1 MSQKNIHRIFAF
13 IVFLIAAATYFMTAQ
28 PSVSFWDCGE
38 FIASSYGLQVPHPP
52 GTPFFIL
59 LGRFLSM
66 IPFAENIAFR
76 VNSISIL
83 SSAFVILFVYLSAVK
98 LIENY
103 NKNKYDSSLS
113 QIGTYFSAA
122 IGALSLAFADTFWFN
137 AVEAEVYAFSTF
149 FIAFVTWLIL
159 VWNEKADSSDNEKYL
174 IMIAYLIGV
183 SIGVHLMSVLAIVP
197 IVMIVMFRK
206 YMNDNEITKK
216 TALLFLIQ
224 AAGTLLIAVFIWASA
239 TSSVAPSPEEYKA
252 FDLRF
257 VTLVGI
263 FWVVFMGAMWKKIFQ
278 KNSFYIPIMIG
289 GVILISVYPG
299 FVKYIPKLIYNL
311 SGDNFAMNL
320 TVFLGIFAGVGYL
333 IYWSQK
339 TNKQTT
345 NLLAKSALFIL
356 LGYSSYTMTII
367 RANQDTP
374 INLNDPKT
382 MSEFHSYMN
391 REQYGDFPTFKR
403 RFSQEGHQQSIYTN
417 YSSDLDFFWNYQMDH
432 MFNRYLGWNYI
443 GRNSTV
449 QGSGVHFWQL
459 LGIPFAIGLFGI
471 FYQFKRDWKMASALM
486 GMFVFL
492 GYLTVFYQNQQQP
505 QPRERDYFYV
515 GAFFVYSIW
524 IALGTRGI
532 LDFVTEQ
539 FKNSSLLKPVLALML
554 ILIFAA
560 VPVTMLKAN
569 YHTHDRSNNFI
580 PWDYAYNLL
589 QSVAPDAVLFTN
601 GDNDTFPLWYLQD
614 VEGVRR
620 DVRVANLSLLNTP
633 WYIKQLKNTAPYGS
647 KKVALDLED
656 NEIDKIGPSRW
667 EPRTMRL
674 PVPQIVFAQAG
685 VTDTNITNKGSISWL
700 MNNTTSYGNIKVV
713 RVQDIVA
720 LNIIQAAK
728 WERPVYYAVT
738 CSDDSRIG
746 LEDYLQMEGMAFRL
760 VPKKRDKPAYYINED
775 LMRQQLFNEPE
786 GYSKTYQP
794 GFKFTGLNDSTI
806 FLDENHQR
814 LSQNYRNSFLR
825 LAIFY
830 LDQNK
835 KDKAVE
841 VLDEMEKKLP
851 RKNIEMRYELL
862 YDISNLYYSANA
874 IEQYNSIISELEPI
888 MVSRLESNPRDFQQQ
903 YNPYVVL
910 RDIYENREDYNKL
923 VDLFTRLENEIP
935 GDANIQG
942 IISRYTA
949 LAKSKQE
956 ADSTKN

>member
-1 MSQKNIHRIFAF
+1 MSQQNIHRIIAF
-13 IVFLIAAATYFMTAQ
+13 IVFIIAAATYFATSQ

-38 FIASSYGLQVPHPP
+38 FIASSYSLQVPHPP

-59 LGRFLSM
+59 IGRLLSM

-76 VNSISIL
+76 VNTISIL
-83 SSAFVILFVYLSAVK
+83 SSALVILFLYLSAVK

-103 NKNKYDSSLS
+103 NKKKYDSSFN

-137 AVEAEVYAFSTF
+137 ATEAEVYAFSTF

-159 VWNEKADSSDNEKYL
+159 LWNEKADNPDNEKYL
-174 IMIAYLIGV
+174 IMIAYLIGL
-183 SIGVHLMSVLAIVP
+183 SIGVHLMSVLAMVP

-206 YMNDNEITKK
+206 YLHDDVVTKK
-216 TALLFLIQ
+216 TAYLFLIQ
-224 AAGTLLIAVFIWASA
+224 AGITILIALAIWASA
-239 TSSVAPSPEEYKA
+239 TGSTAPNPDEYKA

-257 VTLVGI
+257 ITIIGL
-263 FWVVFMGAMWKKIFQ
+263 FWAVYMGAMWKKVFQ
-278 KNSFYIPIMIG
+278 KNSFYIPIMVG
-289 GVILISVYPG
+289 GVMLIAVYPG

-311 SGDNFAMNL
+311 SGNNFTMNL
-320 TVFLGIFAGVGYL
+320 SVFLAIFAVVGYM

-339 TNKQTT
+339 NNKATT
-345 NLLAKSALFIL
+345 NLLAKSVLFIL
-356 LGYSSYTMTII
+356 LGYSTYSMTMI

-391 REQYGDFPTFKR
+391 REQYGDFPAFKR
-403 RFSQEGHQQSIYTN
+403 RFSQEGHQRSIYTK
-417 YSSDLDFFWNYQMDH
+417 YSSDLDFFWNYQMDR

-443 GRNSTV
+443 GRDSTV
-449 QGSGVHFWQL
+449 QGSGVNFWQL
-459 LGIPFAIGLFGI
+459 LAIPFLLGLFGI
-471 FYQFKRDWKMASALM
+471 YYQFRRDWKMASAM
-486 GMFVFL
+486 MAMFIFL

-532 LDFVTEQ
+532 FDLVVSQ
-539 FKNSSLLKPVLALML
+539 FKNSSLMKPIYSFLMVL
-554 ILIFAA
+554 ILLA
-560 VPVTMLKAN
+560 VPVTMLQAN
-569 YHTHDRSNNFI
+569 YFTHDRSSNYV

-589 QSVAPDAVLFTN
+589 QSVAPNSVLFTN

-633 WYIKQLKNTAPYGS
+633 WYVKQLKNLAPYGS
-647 KKVALDLED
+647 QKIAMNLS
-656 NEIDKIGPSRW
+656 DKEVDRIGPSRW
-667 EPRTMRL
+667 EPTTMRL
-674 PVPQIVFAQAG
+674 PVPQIVFAEAG
-685 VTDTNITNKGSISWL
+685 VKDTSITNKGSISWK

-713 RVQDIVA
+713 RVQDLVA
-720 LNIIQAAK
+720 LNIIQTAN
-728 WERPVYYAVT
+728 WERPIYYAVT
-738 CSDDSRIG
+738 CSENSRLG
-746 LEDYLQMEGMAFRL
+746 LDDYLQMEGMAFRL
-760 VPKKRDKPAYYINED
+760 VPKKRDRPTYYINEK
-775 LMRQQLFNEPE
+775 LMREQLFNEPDS
-786 GYSKTYQP
+786 YSKTYQP
-794 GFKFTGLNDSTI
+794 GFKFRGLNDTTI

-825 LAIFY
+825 LAIYY
-830 LDQNK
+830 LDQSK

-851 RKNIEMRYELL
+851 RNNIKMRHELL
-862 YDISNLYYSANA
+862 YDVSNLYYSAGA
-874 IEQYNSIISELEPI
+874 LKQYNIMVAELEPI
-888 MVSRLESNPRDFQQQ
+888 MVARLEANPKDFQRQ

-910 RDIYENREDYNKL
+910 RDIYENREDYQSL
-923 VDLFTRLENEIP
+923 VDLFSILEKEVP
-935 GDANIQG
+935 GDANIKG
-942 IISRYTA
+942 IVARYRA
-949 LAKSKQE
+949 MANSKV
-956 ADSTKN
+956 ASDTTK

>member
-923 VDLFTRLENEIP
+923 VDLFTRLEKEIP

>member
-1 MSQKNIHRIFAF
+1 
-13 IVFLIAAATYFMTAQ
+13 VFLIAAATYFMTAQ

-923 VDLFTRLENEIP
+923 VDLFTRLEKEIP

>member
-13 IVFLIAAATYFMTAQ
+13 IVFLVAAATYFMTAQ

-206 YMNDNEITKK
+206 YMNNNEITKK
-216 TALLFLIQ
+216 TAFLFLIQ
-224 AAGTLLIAVFIWASA
+224 AAGTLLIAFFIWASE

-257 VTLVGI
+257 VTLVGL
-263 FWVVFMGAMWKKIFQ
+263 FWAVFMGAMWKKIFQ

-449 QGSGVHFWQL
+449 QGSGVYFWQL

-486 GMFVFL
+486 AMFIFL

-524 IALGTRGI
+524 IALGVRGI

-539 FKNSSLLKPVLALML
+539 FKNSALLKPVLGLML

-560 VPVTMLKAN
+560 VPVIMLKAN
-569 YHTHDRSNNFI
+569 YHTHDRSKNYI

-656 NEIDKIGPSRW
+656 KEIDRIGASRW

-674 PVPQIVFAQAG
+674 PVPQIVFAEAG
-685 VTDTNITNKGSISWL
+685 VTDTAITNKGSISWL
-700 MNNTTSYGNIKVV
+700 MNNTTSYGNIKVI

-775 LMRQQLFNEPE
+775 LMRKQLFNEPE

-830 LDQNK
+830 LDKNK

-874 IEQYNSIISELEPI
+874 MEQYNSFINELEPI

-903 YNPYVVL
+903 YNPYVIL
-910 RDIYENREDYNKL
+910 RDIYENREDYNNL
-923 VDLFTRLENEIP
+923 VDLFTRLEKEIP

-942 IISRYTA
+942 IISRYKA